1 VFPTHLRLPWEIA
14 MPTTPLRRRALVRL
28 ALVCL
33 AAAPMPLRAA
43 DSAVIAPVQRLYDAL
58 LAVMKA
64 GHAPFAQRFDQLAP
78 VVDAVFDL
86 PEILQASVGPSWNA
100 LTTDQRSTLL
110 TAFRRYTVGT
120 YIANFDSFDGQ
131 HFEVSPDIRALP
143 NNEQVVT
150 SRIIPASGDSHRLD
164 YVMRQVSGAWQVV
177 DVLADGTISRV
188 AVQRS
193 DFRHL
198 LLQGGIA
205 ALVVS
210 LQSKADQLAGG

>member
-1 VFPTHLRLPWEIA
+1 
-14 MPTTPLRRRALVRL
+14 MPTLPLRRRALVRLGVRL

-43 DSAVIAPVQRLYDAL
+43 DSAVIAPIQQLYDAL

-78 VVDAVFDL
+78 VIDAVFDL
-86 PEILQASVGPSWNA
+86 PAILQASVGPSWDA
-100 LTTDQRSTLL
+100 LSADQHSALL
-110 TAFRRYTVGT
+110 TAFRRYTVAT
-120 YIANFDSFDGQ
+120 YVANFDSFDGQ
-131 HFEVSPDIRALP
+131 RFEVSPDTRALP

-150 SRIIPASGDSHRLD
+150 SHIIAASGDSHRLD
-164 YVMRQVSGAWQVV
+164 YVMRQVNGPWQVV
-177 DVLADGTISRV
+177 DVLLDGTISRV

-198 LLQGGIA
+198 LTQGGSA

-210 LQSKADQLAGG
+210 LQSKAAQLSGG

>member
-1 VFPTHLRLPWEIA
+1 
-14 MPTTPLRRRALVRL
+14 MPTLPLRRRALVRL

-33 AAAPMPLRAA
+33 AAKPMPLRAA
-43 DSAVIAPVQRLYDAL
+43 DSAVIAPIQQLYDAL

-78 VVDAVFDL
+78 VIDAVFDL
-86 PEILQASVGPSWNA
+86 PAILQASVGPSWDA
-100 LTTDQRSTLL
+100 LSADQHSALL
-110 TAFRRYTVGT
+110 TAFRRYTVAT
-120 YIANFDSFDGQ
+120 YVANFDSFDGQ
-131 HFEVSPDIRALP
+131 RFEVSPDTRALP

-150 SRIIPASGDSHRLD
+150 SHIIAASGDSHRLD
-164 YVMRQVSGAWQVV
+164 YVMRQVNGPWQVV
-177 DVLADGTISRV
+177 DVLLDGTISRV

-198 LLQGGIA
+198 LTQGGSA

-210 LQSKADQLAGG
+210 LQSKAAQLSGG